1 MSCLKDVNLERISE
15 VTEKQGKFAVRKP
28 VLVSSNRR
36 ALDRVA
42 QAVNDAVDA
51 ALANGSLPA

>member
-1 MSCLKDVNLERISE
+1 MSCLKDMNLETISE
-15 VTEKQGKFAVRKP
+15 ATEKQGKLAARKP

-36 ALDRVA
+36 AMDRVA
-42 QAVNDAVDA
+42 QTVNNAVDA